1 MKQFQQSAKIHF
13 VTFGR
18 YLLLKQFWTMREK
31 SWLADY
37 IWVKF
42 SPLFIPGCLFK
53 HVLMQPNLSSELEMI
68 SKDFTTT
75 NCIFSKL

>member
-1 MKQFQQSAKIHF
+1 
-13 VTFGR
+13 
-18 YLLLKQFWTMREK
+18 MREK